1 LVVPLSEPRRGN
13 FLTFDLPDAEAWQT
27 RLEQARIVTD
37 RRATRLRFGFG
48 IYQTAAEVDALLAR
62 LRSLAPGA
70 TPPRPAPG
78 LPREAGQGSDGAMN
92 ATAPLA
98 LTMGEP
104 AGIGPEITLAA
115 WQALRATG
123 PAFFLIGDP
132 ALLQGAPI
140 ARIAAPEEAAAV
152 FPDALPVLPLALAA
166 PARPGHLD
174 AANASAVIAA
184 IEQAVAF
191 AKAGRAAGVVTNP
204 IQKSVLT
211 AAGFPH
217 PGHTEFLGEL
227 AGLGVPPVMMLA
239 CPELRVV
246 PVTVHEAL
254 AKAIARLTPE
264 MIIATSRI
272 VDAALKRDFG
282 ITAPRLA
289 IAGLNPHAGEA
300 GTMGREEIDII
311 APAIAALRAEG
322 IDARGPMPPDTM
334 FTALARPGYDV
345 AICLYHD
352 QALIPIK
359 TIDMA
364 GGVNVTLGLSIIRT
378 SPDHGTALDIAGKG
392 LADPAS
398 LIAAIR
404 LAGDLAAKRGL
415 A

>member
-1 LVVPLSEPRRGN
+1 MKPL
-13 FLTFDLPDAEAWQT
+13 
-27 RLEQARIVTD
+27 IV
-37 RRATRLRFGFG
+37 
-48 IYQTAAEVDALLAR
+48 
-62 LRSLAPGA
+62 
-70 TPPRPAPG
+70 
-78 LPREAGQGSDGAMN
+78 
-92 ATAPLA
+92 
-98 LTMGEP
+98 TMGEP
-104 AGIGPEITLAA
+104 AGIGAEITAAA
-115 WQALRATG
+115 WRALRGNG
-123 PAFFLIGDP
+123 PHFALIDDARRDFGVPVRPIETP
-132 ALLQGAPI
+132 A
-140 ARIAAPEEAAAV
+140 EAAAI
-152 FPDALPVLPLALAA
+152 FADALPVLHRPLPVPVVPGTPN
-166 PARPGHLD
+166 PAH
-174 AANASAVIAA
+174 AQAVIAA
-184 IEQAVAF
+184 IEEAVGF
-191 AKAGRAAGVVTNP
+191 ARAGAAAGVVTNP
-204 IQKSVLT
+204 IQKASLT
-211 AAGFPH
+211 AAGFAH

-227 AGLGVPPVMMLA
+227 AGTGVPPVMMLA

-254 AKAIARLTPE
+254 ARAIARLTPD
-264 MIIATSRI
+264 MIIATSRT
-272 VDAALKRDFG
+272 VDAALRRDFA
-282 ITAPRLA
+282 IAAPRLA

-311 APAIAALRAEG
+311 APAVAGLRAEG
-322 IDARGPMPPDTM
+322 IDARGPMSPDTM

-404 LAGDLAAKRGL
+404 LAGELAIKRGL

>member
-1 LVVPLSEPRRGN
+1 
-13 FLTFDLPDAEAWQT
+13 
-27 RLEQARIVTD
+27 
-37 RRATRLRFGFG
+37 
-48 IYQTAAEVDALLAR
+48 
-62 LRSLAPGA
+62 
-70 TPPRPAPG
+70 
-78 LPREAGQGSDGAMN
+78 
-92 ATAPLA
+92 
-98 LTMGEP
+98 
-104 AGIGPEITLAA
+104 
-115 WQALRATG
+115 
-123 PAFFLIGDP
+123 
-132 ALLQGAPI
+132 
-140 ARIAAPEEAAAV
+140 
-152 FPDALPVLPLALAA
+152 LAA
-166 PARPGHLD
+166 PVVPGKPSPAH
-174 AANASAVIAA
+174 AGAVIAA
-184 IEQAVAF
+184 IEEAVAL

-204 IQKSVLT
+204 IQKASLT

-227 AGLGVPPVMMLA
+227 AGAGVPPVMMLA

-254 AKAIARLTPE
+254 AKAIARLNPVLIMET
-264 MIIATSRI
+264 TRI

-282 ITAPRLA
+282 IAAPRLA

-334 FTALARPGYDV
+334 FTALARPGYDA

-404 LAGDLAAKRGL
+404 LAGQLAEKRGL

>member
-1 LVVPLSEPRRGN
+1 MKPL
-13 FLTFDLPDAEAWQT
+13 
-27 RLEQARIVTD
+27 I
-37 RRATRLRFGFG
+37 
-48 IYQTAAEVDALLAR
+48 
-62 LRSLAPGA
+62 
-70 TPPRPAPG
+70 
-78 LPREAGQGSDGAMN
+78 
-92 ATAPLA
+92 

-104 AGIGPEITLAA
+104 AGIGAEITAGA
-115 WQALRATG
+115 WRALHGSGPCFALIDDATRDFG
-123 PAFFLIGDP
+123 VPV
-132 ALLQGAPI
+132 
-140 ARIAAPEEAAAV
+140 ARISAPEEAGAV
-152 FPDALPVLPLALAA
+152 FGQALPILHRPLAVPVVPGQPN
-166 PARPGHLD
+166 PAHAG
-174 AANASAVIAA
+174 AVIAA
-184 IEQAVAF
+184 IEEAVAL
-191 AKAGRAAGVVTNP
+191 ATSGRASGVVTNP
-204 IQKSVLT
+204 IQKASLT

-272 VDAALKRDFG
+272 VAAALKRDFG
-282 ITAPRLA
+282 SVAPRLA

-311 APAIAALRAEG
+311 APAIATLRAEG

-334 FTALARPGYDV
+334 FTALARPGYDA

-404 LAGDLAAKRGL
+404 LAGELAQKRGL

>member
-1 LVVPLSEPRRGN
+1 VV
-13 FLTFDLPDAEAWQT
+13 Q
-27 RLEQARIVTD
+27 
-37 RRATRLRFGFG
+37 
-48 IYQTAAEVDALLAR
+48 
-62 LRSLAPGA
+62 
-70 TPPRPAPG
+70 
-78 LPREAGQGSDGAMN
+78 
-92 ATAPLA
+92 
-98 LTMGEP
+98 
-104 AGIGPEITLAA
+104 
-115 WQALRATG
+115 
-123 PAFFLIGDP
+123 
-132 ALLQGAPI
+132 
-140 ARIAAPEEAAAV
+140 IAAPEEASAA
-152 FPDALPVLPLALAA
+152 FARALPILHRPLSA
-166 PARPGHLD
+166 PVVPGKPSPAH
-174 AANASAVIAA
+174 APAVIAA
-184 IEQAVAF
+184 IEEAVAL
-191 AKAGRAAGVVTNP
+191 AKSGRASGVVTNP
-204 IQKSVLT
+204 IQKASLT

-227 AGLGVPPVMMLA
+227 AGMGVPPVMMLA
-239 CPELRVV
+239 CSELRVV

-254 AKAIARLTPE
+254 AKAIARLTPA

-282 ITAPRLA
+282 LASPRLA

-311 APAIAALRAEG
+311 APAIAALQAEG

-345 AICLYHD
+345 AICHYHD

-404 LAGDLAAKRGL
+404 LAGELAQKRGL

>member
-1 LVVPLSEPRRGN
+1 MKPL
-13 FLTFDLPDAEAWQT
+13 
-27 RLEQARIVTD
+27 I
-37 RRATRLRFGFG
+37 
-48 IYQTAAEVDALLAR
+48 
-62 LRSLAPGA
+62 
-70 TPPRPAPG
+70 
-78 LPREAGQGSDGAMN
+78 
-92 ATAPLA
+92 

-104 AGIGPEITLAA
+104 AGIGAEITAGA
-115 WQALRATG
+115 WCALHGSDPCFALIDDATRDFG
-123 PAFFLIGDP
+123 VPV
-132 ALLQGAPI
+132 
-140 ARIAAPEEAAAV
+140 ARISAPEEAGAV
-152 FPDALPVLPLALAA
+152 FAQALPILHRPLAVPVLPGQPN
-166 PARPGHLD
+166 PAHAG
-174 AANASAVIAA
+174 AVIAA
-184 IEQAVAF
+184 IEEAVAL
-191 AKAGRAAGVVTNP
+191 ATSGRASGVVTNP
-204 IQKSVLT
+204 IQKASLT
-211 AAGFPH
+211 TAGFPH

-227 AGLGVPPVMMLA
+227 AGLGAPPVMMLA

-272 VDAALKRDFG
+272 VAAALKRDFG
-282 ITAPRLA
+282 IVAPRLA

-311 APAIAALRAEG
+311 APAIATLRAEG

-345 AICLYHD
+345 AICHYHD

-404 LAGDLAAKRGL
+404 LAGELAQKRGL

>member
-1 LVVPLSEPRRGN
+1 LRASGPCFALIDDATRDFVVPV
-13 FLTFDLPDAEAWQT
+13 
-27 RLEQARIVTD
+27 ARI
-37 RRATRLRFGFG
+37 
-48 IYQTAAEVDALLAR
+48 
-62 LRSLAPGA
+62 SAPA
-70 TPPRPAPG
+70 
-78 LPREAGQGSDGAMN
+78 
-92 ATAPLA
+92 
-98 LTMGEP
+98 
-104 AGIGPEITLAA
+104 
-115 WQALRATG
+115 
-123 PAFFLIGDP
+123 
-132 ALLQGAPI
+132 
-140 ARIAAPEEAAAV
+140 EAAAV
-152 FPDALPVLPLALAA
+152 FAQALPILHRPLAA
-166 PARPGHLD
+166 PVTPGKPNIAH
-174 AANASAVIAA
+174 AGAVIGA
-184 IEQAVAF
+184 IEEAVAL
-191 AKAGRAAGVVTNP
+191 AKSGHAAGVVTNP
-204 IQKSVLT
+204 IQKASLT

-227 AGLGVPPVMMLA
+227 AGTGVPPVMMLA

-254 AKAIARLTPE
+254 AKAIARLNPGL
-264 MIIATSRI
+264 IIETTRI

-282 ITAPRLA
+282 IAAPRLA

-311 APAIAALRAEG
+311 APAIAALRAGG

-334 FTALARPGYDV
+334 FTALARPRYDA

-398 LIAAIR
+398 LMAAIR
-404 LAGDLAAKRGL
+404 LAGQLAEKRGL

>member
-1 LVVPLSEPRRGN
+1 MKPL
-13 FLTFDLPDAEAWQT
+13 
-27 RLEQARIVTD
+27 I
-37 RRATRLRFGFG
+37 
-48 IYQTAAEVDALLAR
+48 
-62 LRSLAPGA
+62 
-70 TPPRPAPG
+70 
-78 LPREAGQGSDGAMN
+78 
-92 ATAPLA
+92 

-104 AGIGPEITLAA
+104 AGIGAEITAGA
-115 WQALRATG
+115 WRALRGSGLCFA
-123 PAFFLIGDP
+123 LIDDAGRDFGVP
-132 ALLQGAPI
+132 V
-140 ARIAAPEEAAAV
+140 ARISAPEEANAV
-152 FPDALPVLPLALAA
+152 FAQALPILHRPLAA
-166 PARPGHLD
+166 PVVPGKPSPAH
-174 AANASAVIAA
+174 AGAVIAS
-184 IEQAVAF
+184 IEEAVAL

-204 IQKSVLT
+204 IQKASLT

-227 AGLGVPPVMMLA
+227 AGTGVPPVMMLA

-254 AKAIARLTPE
+254 AKAIARLNPALIME
-264 MIIATSRI
+264 TSRI

-282 ITAPRLA
+282 IAAPRLA

-300 GTMGREEIDII
+300 GTMGREEINII

-334 FTALARPGYDV
+334 FTALARPGYDA

>member
-1 LVVPLSEPRRGN
+1 MKPL
-13 FLTFDLPDAEAWQT
+13 
-27 RLEQARIVTD
+27 I
-37 RRATRLRFGFG
+37 
-48 IYQTAAEVDALLAR
+48 
-62 LRSLAPGA
+62 
-70 TPPRPAPG
+70 
-78 LPREAGQGSDGAMN
+78 
-92 ATAPLA
+92 

-104 AGIGPEITLAA
+104 AGIGAEITAGA
-115 WQALRATG
+115 WRQLRVTG
-123 PAFFLIGDP
+123 PCFALIDDAGRDFGVP
-132 ALLQGAPI
+132 V
-140 ARIAAPEEAAAV
+140 ARITALEDACAV
-152 FPDALPVLPLALAA
+152 FPEALPILDRPLGA
-166 PARPGHLD
+166 PLVPGKPNPAHAR
-174 AANASAVIAA
+174 NVIAA
-184 IEQAVAF
+184 IEEAVAL
-191 AKAGRAAGVVTNP
+191 AKSGHAAGVVTNP
-204 IQKSVLT
+204 IQKASLT
-211 AAGFPH
+211 ATGFPH

-227 AGLGVPPVMMLA
+227 AGTGGPPVMMLA

-254 AKAIARLTPE
+254 AKAISRLTPDL
-264 MIIATSRI
+264 IIETSRL
-272 VDAALKRDFG
+272 VHAALMRDFG
-282 ITAPRLA
+282 IAAPRLA

-311 APAIAALRAEG
+311 APAIAKLCAEG

-359 TIDMA
+359 TIDMS

-398 LIAAIR
+398 LIAAIKMAGE
-404 LAGDLAAKRGL
+404 LAQKRGL

>member
-1 LVVPLSEPRRGN
+1 MKPL
-13 FLTFDLPDAEAWQT
+13 
-27 RLEQARIVTD
+27 I
-37 RRATRLRFGFG
+37 
-48 IYQTAAEVDALLAR
+48 
-62 LRSLAPGA
+62 
-70 TPPRPAPG
+70 
-78 LPREAGQGSDGAMN
+78 
-92 ATAPLA
+92 

-104 AGIGPEITLAA
+104 AGIGAEITAGA
-115 WQALRATG
+115 WRRLRGNGPCFALIDDATRDFGVPVARITAPEDANAVFGQAL
-123 PAFFLIGDP
+123 
-132 ALLQGAPI
+132 PI
-140 ARIAAPEEAAAV
+140 LHR
-152 FPDALPVLPLALAA
+152 PLAV
-166 PARPGHLD
+166 PVVPGKPNTAH
-174 AANASAVIAA
+174 AGAVLGA
-184 IEQAVAF
+184 IEDAVAF
-191 AKAGRAAGVVTNP
+191 AKSGRAAGVVTNP
-204 IQKSVLT
+204 IQKASLT

-227 AGLGVPPVMMLA
+227 AGTGVPPVMMLA

-254 AKAIARLTPE
+254 AKAIARLNPALIMET
-264 MIIATSRI
+264 TRI

-282 ITAPRLA
+282 IAAPRLA

-311 APAIAALRAEG
+311 APAITALRAEG

-334 FTALARPGYDV
+334 FTALARPSYDA

-404 LAGDLAAKRGL
+404 LAGQLAEKRGL